1 MSDRLSKFASL
12 PAIAAIVFVLGL
24 MAILTAHGF
33 EHLGGYVPCPLCL
46 QQRYAYYA
54 GIPLAALSFFL
65 ARAERHGLA
74 AILLLVCGL
83 GFLANAGLGIYHSGI
98 EWKWWQGPASCA
110 GGNLAPLSGDLL
122 EALEG
127 ARAPA
132 CDEAPWRFLGL
143 SFAGWNV
150 VVSICIA
157 LTAILAIRAAGPNR
171 PA

>member
-1 MSDRLSKFASL
+1 MADHFTKNLSL
-12 PAIAAIVFVLGL
+12 PVSAAIVCAVAFA
-24 MAILTAHGF
+24 AILAAHGF
-33 EHLGGYVPCPLCL
+33 EHIGGYAPCPLCL
-46 QQRYAYYA
+46 MQRYAYYA

-74 AILLLVCGL
+74 AILLALCGI
-83 GFLANAGLGIYHSGI
+83 GFLANAGLGVFHSGI
-98 EWKWWQGPASCA
+98 EWKWWPGPASCS
-110 GGNLAPLSGDLL
+110 GGDLAPISGNLL

-127 ARAPA
+127 ARAVA

-150 VVSICIA
+150 LVSICIG
-157 LTAILAIRAAGPNR
+157 LTALLAIRAAGPNR